1 MIYIFGDSFS
11 ENLWP
16 SMLTN
21 DINTPHT
28 NYAKSGCTNN
38 DILHS
43 IVSKLDYFKKNDI
56 VIIQLS
62 GQGRL
67 NVGGK
72 VIYGNKKRV
81 SGFTKDEHK
90 TVIDWYNTFYIP
102 SIIKEDKTI
111 NSIINIANFLS
122 DKHKVILW
130 NLSKLDSISL
140 INKKLNDNISSSP
153 KIPHSHLWL
162 PLSDKGKKGW
172 VEIIYERGLN
182 TSNTDYHPN
191 KAGNKFIAE
200 EIKKQINKLF
210 I

>member
-1 MIYIFGDSFS
+1 MIYVFGDSFS

-16 SMLTN
+16 SMLTK
-21 DINTPHT
+21 DINIPHA

-43 IVSKLDYFKKNDI
+43 IISKLDYFEKNDI

-67 NVGGK
+67 NVGDK
-72 VIYGNKKRV
+72 VIYGDKKRV
-81 SGFTKDEHK
+81 PGFTKEENK
-90 TVIDWYNTFYIP
+90 TITDWYNTFYIP

-122 DKHKVILW
+122 NKYRVVLW
-130 NLSKLDSISL
+130 NLTKLDSPNFSDK
-140 INKKLNDNISSSP
+140 NLNDNMSSSP
-153 KIPHSHLWL
+153 KIPFSHLWL
-162 PLSDKGKKGW
+162 PLSKEGKRGW

-182 TSNTDYHPN
+182 ISGSDHHPN
-191 KAGNKFIAE
+191 EAGNKFIAD